1 MSQLLGNVAEGTVFK
16 MEEGGALA
24 EFVVARHDYGSDENG
39 TGHTLIVRK
48 TVLAEKCKWAN
59 YGTMSAPTDVRWGR
73 HSTLRTWLEEEYA
86 KNFSEDFLAKV
97 KPLTIRYGYEW
108 GTAQLKDAKFFVPRR
123 GDDFAESAKEAIDG
137 ETYWTRD
144 AEDDTYST
152 GDDPPVEYEY
162 GEVYAV
168 GIGWVETLWNGHGVL
183 PCFALYD
190 DMVLSDDG
198 ILSADNP
205 PEITSVYFG
214 TNSVRGKRTPFK
226 LPYSVHDEDGD
237 TITVTEAMDGV
248 TVRTYTAVDGETNL
262 FTVTQAML
270 DGLNS
275 DIDHMLTVTA
285 SDGMASTTKSYR
297 FRKMAGSGYVVY
309 IGKIAGTD
317 DGTGYY
323 WTEREVLHDAG
334 NEEMPFVLDPELTL
348 EANDLGSFVF
358 TIPAVNPHYDEIDLK
373 TTVISVEEDGTEIF
387 MGYVTEKNKQFNLDL
402 EVTCEGELGY
412 LQDRDCIIEEKVYT
426 SKELLT
432 LAVTADARFG
442 QEGKAFN
449 LGEVTQEKTGTDKD
463 EEESKTISDC
473 WSVAK
478 SYLADKY
485 GGYLRLRKTVE
496 TKNDI
501 LVYHRYL
508 DYLSDVPD
516 QTDQVIQFGVNLL
529 DVSYYLKSNEIVN
542 SIIVI
547 GYETTGWFIFT
558 STNEI
563 RVEAKNETSIQKY
576 GLCQR
581 YMTVDGTSSTTDS
594 LKQKGEEELK
604 KYTSQ
609 FEGSLTI
616 NAADLADVGVDVDR
630 LQFLK
635 QTRVIS
641 ESHGLSN
648 WILCT
653 KEVIPL
659 DAPSEKEFTFG
670 GTNQNLSALQ
680 ASNFNTAGRAW
691 DMIQSTVKYVKNGG

>member
-1 MSQLLGNVAEGTVFK
+1 MKQLLGSLAEGTIFK
-16 MEEGGALA
+16 MDEGGTLA
-24 EFVVARHDYGSDENG
+24 EFVVARHDYGSGENG

-48 TVLAEKCKWAN
+48 TVLAEKRKWAN
-59 YGTMSAPTDVRWGR
+59 YDTMSAPTNVSWAS

-152 GDDPPVEYEY
+152 NDDPPITYEY
-162 GEVYAV
+162 GEVFAV
-168 GIGWVETLWNGHGVL
+168 GIGWVETLWDGHGVL

-190 DMVLSDDG
+190 DMMLEDGVLRVNH
-198 ILSADNP
+198 A
-205 PEITSVYFG
+205 PEIVSFYFG
-214 TNSVRGKRTPFK
+214 TSSVHGKKTPFK
-226 LPYSVHDEDGD
+226 LPYSVHDADGD
-237 TITVTEAMDGV
+237 TVTVTEKLDGEV
-248 TVRTYTAVDGETNL
+248 VRTFTAVDGATNR
-262 FTVTQAML
+262 FSVTQEML
-270 DGLNS
+270 DKLDGET
-275 DIDHMLTVTA
+275 DHELTVTA
-285 SDGMASTTKSYR
+285 SDGAAETVKKYT
-297 FRKMAGSGYVVY
+297 FRKIIGSGYVVY
-309 IGKIAGTD
+309 IGKIAGTED
-317 DGTGYY
+317 KTGYY

-334 NEEMPFVLDPELTL
+334 REEMPFILDPEVTL

-358 TIPAVNPHYDEIDLK
+358 TIPAVNPHYDKIGLK
-373 TTVISVEEDGTEIF
+373 TTVISVEEDGSEIF
-387 MGYVTEKNKQFNLDL
+387 MGYVTEMNKQFNLDI

-412 LQDRDCIIEEKVYT
+412 LQDRDCIIEEKTYT

-432 LAVTADARFG
+432 LAVTADERFAE
-442 QEGKAFN
+442 EGKAFN
-449 LGEVTQEKTGTDKD
+449 LGEVTKEKTGTDKD

-478 SYLADKY
+478 NYLADKY
-485 GGYLRLRKTVE
+485 GGYLRLRKTVKME
-496 TKNDI
+496 NDI

-508 DYLSDVPD
+508 DYLDDVPD

-529 DVSYYLKSNEIVN
+529 DVSYYLKANEIVN
-542 SIIVI
+542 SIVVI
-547 GYETTGWFIFT
+547 GYETTGWFIFS
-558 STNEI
+558 STKEI
-563 RVEAKNETSIQKY
+563 RVEVKNEESIKKY

-581 YMTVDGTSSTTDS
+581 YMTVDGTGSTTAS
-594 LKQKGEEELK
+594 LTEKGEEEMK
-604 KYTSQ
+604 KHTNQ

-616 NAADLADVGVDVDR
+616 NSADLADVGVDVDR

-641 ESHGLSN
+641 EEHGLSN